1 MPSQLIQK
9 VLSVFYSYSVIIN
22 HMLFNYTA
30 VNNVGAEKNGTV
42 DAVSKDAAI
51 TALQRRGLIVV
62 SVTEVK
68 KRSFF
73 EKDISLFERVTT
85 RDIVAVSRQIA
96 TMFDAQV
103 SALQTFSMLAAETD
117 NRLLGQKLEE
127 IASDIQG
134 GMTISDALS
143 KHPRVFSNF
152 YVNMVRSGEES
163 GKLSDV
169 FMYLADYL
177 DRSYELTSKA
187 RGALV
192 YPIFVLV
199 VFVVVMWLL
208 LTIVIPKLGDII
220 TSSGQD
226 VPFYTRAVVSASN
239 FLVDYGFFIIFV
251 LAVSS
256 ALVWYFE
263 RTGTLHISDTKL
275 DLPVVGNLYRKLYLS
290 RIADNM
296 YTMLSSGVSVVKAM
310 EVTADVV
317 DNKRYAKIL
326 FGSTELVKS
335 GSTVSEAFEGHDEI
349 PRIMI
354 LMIKVGEE
362 TGELSSILQVMA
374 KFYRR
379 EVENAIDSI
388 IGLIE
393 PAMIVALGLGVG
405 VVLASVLLPIYDIA
419 GSIS

>member
-1 MPSQLIQK
+1 
-9 VLSVFYSYSVIIN
+9 
-22 HMLFNYTA
+22 MLFNYTA
-30 VNNVGAEKNGTV
+30 VNNVGAEKKGTIE
-42 DAVSKDAAI
+42 AVSQDAAI

-62 SVTEVK
+62 SVLEEEK
-68 KRSFF
+68 KTIF
-73 EKDISLFERVTT
+73 EKDFSLFNRVKV
-85 RDIVAVSRQIA
+85 RDVVILSRQIA

-103 SALQTFSMLAAETD
+103 SALQTFSMLASETE
-117 NRLLGQKLEE
+117 NSLLSQKLEE
-127 IASDIQG
+127 IANDIQS

-152 YVNMVRSGEES
+152 YVNMVHSGEEA

-187 RGALV
+187 RSALI
-192 YPIFVLV
+192 YPVFVIFV
-199 VFVVVMWLL
+199 FVGVMWLL
-208 LTIVIPKLGDII
+208 LTMVIPKLSEII
-220 TSSGQD
+220 EQSGQD
-226 VPFYTRAVVSASN
+226 VPMYTKMVISVSD
-239 FLVDYGFFIIFV
+239 FLVNYGTFVVFIV
-251 LAVSS
+251 AALASL
-256 ALVWYFE
+256 AWYFE
-263 RTGTLHISDTKL
+263 HTGALKLSDAKL
-275 DLPVVGNLYRKLYLS
+275 DLPIIGNLYRKLYLS

-296 YTMLSSGVSVVKAM
+296 YTMLSSGVSVVKAV

-326 FGSTELVKS
+326 FGSTELIKS
-335 GSTVSEAFEGHDEI
+335 GSTVSEALEGHEEI

-362 TGELSSILQVMA
+362 TGELSSILKVMA

-379 EVENAIDSI
+379 EVEDAIDGVIS
-388 IGLIE
+388 LIE

-405 VVLASVLLPIYDIA
+405 IVVASVLLPIYDVA
-419 GSIS
+419 GSMS